1 MEMGITQFTYATIVN
16 QDPTMSDD
24 PTIDMQAIDG
34 LRELSPDADF
44 LRELI
49 EIYLQDTPQRIA
61 ELQDAL
67 NKKDIPV
74 FTRAAHTIKGSSS
87 NFGATKLTKLA
98 HQLEMQGKSGNL
110 ADSPASF
117 CEAYLR
123 IYSGPITGQVL

>member
-1 MEMGITQFTYATIVN
+1 
-16 QDPTMSDD
+16 MSDD

-67 NKKDIPV
+67 NKKDVPV

-87 NFGATKLTKLA
+87 NFGAIKLTKLA
-98 HQLEMQGKSGNL
+98 HDLEMQGKSDNL
-110 ADSPASF
+110 SEAPASLANLNSEF
-117 CEAYLR
+117 ALVAETLSKIIHRA
-123 IYSGPITGQVL
+123 